1 MDSEAAKSNWLPYFQ
16 SIKNSCPWSLK
27 AYMSEKILFINASS
41 NTINTWAKLFT
52 HTKHEAYVYTWP
64 DKSAEWLETM
74 SEGLN
79 DIYPDSEW
87 LWSHPEQGGE
97 STPVPCLI
105 QQDAHQLNTI
115 REKIGYVEQ
124 D

>member
-1 MDSEAAKSNWLPYFQ
+1 
-16 SIKNSCPWSLK
+16 
-27 AYMSEKILFINASS
+27 MSEKILFINASS

>member
-1 MDSEAAKSNWLPYFQ
+1 VAKSNCPWGEYFD
-16 SIKNSCPWSLK
+16 SIRASCPWSGN
-27 AYMSEKILFINASS
+27 AYKMNKILFVQTNENCLRTWS
-41 NTINTWAKLFT
+41 NLFP

-74 SEGLN
+74 SIGLN

-87 LWSHPEQGGE
+87 LWSHPAEGGE

-115 REKIGYVEQ
+115 RESIGYVDEN
-124 D
+124 